1 VILVM
6 AVIAIAL
13 VAVLLRAPVVLS
25 TALLVV
31 AVALTV
37 GTLWLGGLE
46 RGSTPLILLAL
57 ALGLTV
63 PSGVQAARSARIA
76 PPKGKTAKGRK
87 QAAAGRPKPAGAS
100 SFDAAEIPGYDLLE
114 KVGSGGMASVYR
126 AKRKADGQIV
136 ALKIPMEQFVADAK
150 FIRRFHREA
159 EVAQRLNHVN
169 IVRTYEHGAI
179 GVQHFM
185 VMEFVDGRSLE
196 GYIEAGELDI
206 SLGIDIMKR
215 VLRALQHIHSAGIIH
230 RDIKP
235 ANVMIVRGGIREDQE
250 PRLDPEAIK
259 LMDFGIA
266 GGKVLSRLTMTGARV
281 GTPVYMS
288 PEQARGLKIDHR
300 SDIYSLG
307 LVFYEVLTG
316 QTAFKGGY
324 EAIVHQQ
331 IFQTPPPP
339 RQVDLKVPKGLDQ
352 LVMRMIAKDADERPT
367 LDEVLDALD
376 RIELDADDEP
386 MLPTRLVLTVSA
398 RQGVL
403 RILDTDGNLHSSIGD
418 VGTGPKDFSAA
429 PLSVAVDSGGDYF
442 AAIFE
447 YRVGQ
452 EHHRMIH
459 KLTPDGSPLL
469 SFGSYGMQPGE
480 FLYPASVA
488 VAPDDTLYVLD
499 SETHLVQRFTNDG
512 RFLASFGGRG
522 KGHGTFNDPRVVAV
536 DELGNVYVLD
546 YGNRQVQRLSA
557 EGTYQTRWAF
567 KIAADQPGMRLLDGV
582 TVDLEGSVFI
592 SDAAAGK
599 IRKVTS
605 DGKVGVSFALDARQ
619 GEVTDTIVDLGVDDS
634 GYLYAARR
642 GGHLIRKYDPA
653 GRLLQTFETYAP
665 MVQMIVDLRE
675 HREASRQ
682 DERGEAARDA
692 SGQGAG
698 AIN

>member
-1 VILVM
+1 
-6 AVIAIAL
+6 
-13 VAVLLRAPVVLS
+13 
-25 TALLVV
+25 
-31 AVALTV
+31 
-37 GTLWLGGLE
+37 
-46 RGSTPLILLAL
+46 
-57 ALGLTV
+57 
-63 PSGVQAARSARIA
+63 
-76 PPKGKTAKGRK
+76 
-87 QAAAGRPKPAGAS
+87 
-100 SFDAAEIPGYDLLE
+100 
-114 KVGSGGMASVYR
+114 
-126 AKRKADGQIV
+126 
-136 ALKIPMEQFVADAK
+136 
-150 FIRRFHREA
+150 
-159 EVAQRLNHVN
+159 
-169 IVRTYEHGAI
+169 
-179 GVQHFM
+179 
-185 VMEFVDGRSLE
+185 SLE

-206 SLGIDIMKR
+206 ELGIDIMKR
-215 VLRALQHIHSAGIIH
+215 VVRALQHIHSAGIIH

-235 ANVMIVRGGIREDQE
+235 ANVMIVRGGIRDDRE
-250 PRLDPEAIK
+250 PRLQPEAVK

-339 RQVDLKVPKGLDQ
+339 RQVDLKVPKALDQ

-367 LDEVLDALD
+367 LDEVLDTLD
-376 RIELDADDEP
+376 RIELDVDDEP
-386 MLPTRLVLTVSA
+386 LLPTRLVLTVSA

-403 RILDTDGNLHSSIGD
+403 RILDTDGNLHTSIGD
-418 VGTGPKDFSAA
+418 VGAGTKDFSAA

-459 KLTPDGSPLL
+459 KLTADGSPLL

-512 RFLASFGGRG
+512 RFIGSFGGRG
-522 KGHGTFNDPRVVAV
+522 KGHGTFNDPRVLAI
-536 DELGNVYVLD
+536 DQAGNVYVLD
-546 YGNRQVQRLSA
+546 YGNRQAQRLSP

-582 TVDLEGSVFI
+582 TVDLEGSIYI
-592 SDAAAGK
+592 SDAAASK
-599 IRKVTS
+599 IRKITS
-605 DGKVGVSFALDARQ
+605 DGKVGVSFALD
-619 GEVTDTIVDLGVDDS
+619 
-634 GYLYAARR
+634 
-642 GGHLIRKYDPA
+642 
-653 GRLLQTFETYAP
+653 
-665 MVQMIVDLRE
+665 
-675 HREASRQ
+675 
-682 DERGEAARDA
+682 
-692 SGQGAG
+692 
-698 AIN
+698 

>member
-1 VILVM
+1 MIVLWVVA
-6 AVIAIAL
+6 AVL
-13 VAVLLRAPVVLS
+13 VALLLRAPTWVVTALAALAVVLS
-25 TALLVV
+25 VATAFLGGIERAFAPLVITALAAGLLVPV
-31 AVALTV
+31 GLQAV
-37 GTLWLGGLE
+37 
-46 RGSTPLILLAL
+46 
-57 ALGLTV
+57 
-63 PSGVQAARSARIA
+63 RSARVA
-76 PPKGKTAKGRK
+76 PPKRRSKGSADANRAK
-87 QAAAGRPKPAGAS
+87 APTTSA
-100 SFDAAEIPGYDLLE
+100 FDATEIPGYELLE

-126 AKRKADGQIV
+126 ARRQSDGQVV
-136 ALKIPMEQFVADAK
+136 ALKIPMEQYVADAK

-179 GVQHFM
+179 GVQHYM

-196 GYIEAGELDI
+196 GYIEANELDVPLSI
-206 SLGIDIMKR
+206 EIMKR
-215 VLRALQHIHSAGIIH
+215 VVRALQHIHSAGIIH

-235 ANVMIVRGGIREDQE
+235 ANVMIVRGGIASDAE
-250 PRLDPEAIK
+250 PRLKPETVK

-307 LVFYEVLTG
+307 LVFYEMLTG

-339 RQVDLKVPKGLDQ
+339 RQVDLKVPKALDQ
-352 LVMRMIAKDADERPT
+352 LVMRMIAKDPDERPT
-367 LDEVLDALD
+367 LDEVLQTLEDV
-376 RIELDADDEP
+376 ELGVDDEP
-386 MLPTRLVLTVSA
+386 VLPTRLLLTVSA

-418 VGTGPKDFSAA
+418 IGVGAGNFSAA
-429 PLSVAVDSGGDYF
+429 PLSVAVDRSGDLF

-452 EHHRMIH
+452 QDHRMVH
-459 KLTPDGSPLL
+459 KLAPDGAPIT
-469 SFGSYGMQPGE
+469 SFGSYGMHPGE
-480 FLYPASVA
+480 FLYPASLA
-488 VAPDDTLYVLD
+488 VAPDDTVYVLD

-522 KGHGTFNDPRVVAV
+522 RGHGTFNDPRVINI
-536 DELGNVYVLD
+536 DPRGNVYVLD
-546 YGNRQVQRLSA
+546 YGNRQVQRLTA
-557 EGTYQTRWAF
+557 DGVYQTRWAF
-567 KIAADQPGMRLLDGV
+567 KLAADQPGMRLLDGV
-582 TVDLEGSVFI
+582 TVDAEGNLYI
-592 SDAAAGK
+592 SDATGGK
-599 IRKVTS
+599 IRKVTV
-605 DGKVGVSFALDARQ
+605 DGKVGVSFALDAKQ
-619 GEVTDTIVDLGVDDS
+619 GEVTDTIVDLGVDDT

-642 GGHLIRKYDPA
+642 GGHMIRKYDPA

-665 MVQMIVDLRE
+665 VVQMMVDVRE
-675 HREASRQ
+675 RY
-682 DERGEAARDA
+682 GEAVARGD
-692 SGQGAG
+692 
-698 AIN
+698 